1 MNFMKPKFWD
11 SRKFSIWPFVLL
23 PFSVLIGF
31 YNFLK
36 FKKKNLKKFNIPII
50 CVGNIYLGGTGKTPL
65 CIEIYKIL
73 KNLKRKPAF
82 VKKFYKEII
91 DEKKILESVGHVF
104 FEKNRSESLELLEK
118 ENFDIAVLDDGF
130 QDTSFQSNLSILCF
144 NQKQWIGNGFLIP
157 SGPLR
162 ENLQSLKRCHCVVIN
177 GEKDLEIEKKILQY
191 NSNVKIFYSNYN
203 IVGIQN
209 LDDKKIYAF
218 SGIGNPSNFFDILKN
233 KKLNLIK
240 EKHFPDHYNFSD
252 TEISKLK
259 KEANELNAI
268 LVTTEKDYVRIK
280 PEEKKNIACIKV
292 DLNIHNKE
300 EMLQEIKKIL

>member
-1 MNFMKPKFWD
+1 MKPKFWD

-36 FKKKNLKKFNIPII
+36 FKKKNLKKFNVPII
-50 CVGNIYLGGTGKTPL
+50 CIGNIYLGGTGKTPL
-65 CIEIYKIL
+65 CIEIYKML
-73 KNLKRKPAF
+73 KNLKKKPAF
-82 VKKFYKEII
+82 VKKFYKEVI

-144 NQKQWIGNGFLIP
+144 NQEQWIGNGFLIP

-191 NSNVKIFYSNYN
+191 NSNVKIFYSNYS
-203 IVGIQN
+203 ILDIQN
-209 LDDKKIYAF
+209 LNDKKIYAF
-218 SGIGNPSNFFDILKN
+218 SGIGNPSNFYNILKN

-240 EKHFPDHYNFSD
+240 EKHFPDHHNFSD
-252 TEISKLK
+252 TEISNLK
-259 KEANELNAI
+259 KEANQLNAI

-280 PEEKKNIACIKV
+280 PEDKKNITCTKV
-292 DLNIHNKE
+292 ELNIHNKE
-300 EMLQEIKKIL
+300 DMLNEIKKIL